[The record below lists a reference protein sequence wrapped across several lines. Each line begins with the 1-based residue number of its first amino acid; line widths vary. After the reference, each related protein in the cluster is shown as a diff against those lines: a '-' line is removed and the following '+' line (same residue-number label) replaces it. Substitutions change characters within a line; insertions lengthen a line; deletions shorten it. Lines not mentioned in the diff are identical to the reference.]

1 LTKSLKHLTVE
12 AVKAIHRE
20 VLAAHGGAAGIRDET
35 LLESAVAAP
44 QASMMGQPLISDP
57 LEIAAA
63 YLFYICRN
71 HPFLDGNKRTALA
84 ACLVFLEENGL
95 LPDRNCRSTTGNR
108 SLSTW
113 RRAKSIVTRLL
124 AGFAN
129 CSKNPEEALT
139 ACPLRSDKMKTRRGD
154 VVLVLLPQFRLRT
167 AKRVTFGSSMYDSSV
182 LSSHRR

>member
-71 HPFLDGNKRTALA
+71 HPFPDGNKRTALA

-95 LPDRNCRSTTGNR
+95 LPDRK
-108 SLSTW
+108 LPIDDW
-113 RRAKSIVTRLL
+113 EQIVVDV
-124 AGFAN
+124 AS
-129 CSKNPEEALT
+129 SKIDRDAT
-139 ACPLRSDKMKTRRGD
+139 TRR
-154 VVLVLLPQFRLRT
+154 LRKLLKKSRRSSY
-167 AKRVTFGSSMYDSSV
+167 RVPSEI
-182 LSSHRR
+182 

>member
-1 LTKSLKHLTVE
+1 LSKSLKHLTVE

-20 VLAAHGGAAGIRDET
+20 VLAAHGGAAGIRDQT

-84 ACLVFLEENGL
+84 ACLVFLETNRP
-95 LPDRNCRSTTGNR
+95 LPGRKLPIDEWEQFVLDVASSKINR
-108 SLSTW
+108 DET
-113 RRAKSIVTRLL
+113 
-124 AGFAN
+124 
-129 CSKNPEEALT
+129 
-139 ACPLRSDKMKTRRGD
+139 TRR
-154 VVLVLLPQFRLRT
+154 LRKLL
-167 AKRVTFGSSMYDSSV
+167 KKS
-182 LSSHRR
+182 RRR